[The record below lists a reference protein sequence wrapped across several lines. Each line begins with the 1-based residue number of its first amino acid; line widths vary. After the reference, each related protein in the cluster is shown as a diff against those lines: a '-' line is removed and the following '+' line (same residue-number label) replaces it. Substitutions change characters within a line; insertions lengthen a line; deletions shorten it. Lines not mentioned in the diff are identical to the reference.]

1 MTGFSYVNGI
11 LHAEDVPLD
20 RIAGDAGT
28 PTYVYALTTIGDA
41 FDRFRAAID
50 DPGALIA
57 YAMKAND
64 CMAVLT
70 TLARRGAGADVVS
83 GGELAKALA
92 AGFPAEKIVFAG
104 VGKTPAEMKQGLEAG
119 IFQFNVESE
128 PELRALDQVSQAMGT
143 RARVA
148 LRVNPHVDAKTH
160 SKISTG
166 RKGDK
171 FGIDIDQIEAIVR
184 LAATLPGIDLRGIAA
199 HIGSQLL
206 DVAPYRAAFEKLADL
221 VRSLRAEGF
230 AIDRLDFGG
239 GLGIAYK
246 GDARPDVL
254 EYAGLARSASHNLGV
269 RMVFEPGR
277 WMVGDAG
284 VLLARV
290 VFVKQGSDRRF
301 LILDA
306 AMNDLMRPALYDSYH
321 AILPVKE
328 PAPGAEISPV
338 DVVGP
343 ICESTDRFAEA
354 RPMPPLAS
362 GDLIAFMN
370 AGAYGAVMASTY
382 NARALPVE
390 VAVRGS
396 ECAIVRPRKP
406 VTALYEDETLP
417 AWL

>member
-1 MTGFSYVNGI
+1 MTAFAYRSGI

-20 RIAGDAGT
+20 RIALEAGA
-28 PTYVYALTTIGDA
+28 PTYVYALGAIA
-41 FDRFRAAID
+41 ERYERFRTAID
-50 DPGALIA
+50 NDGALIA

-64 CMAVLT
+64 CMAVLG
-70 TLARRGAGADVVS
+70 TLARLGAGADVVS

-92 AGFPAEKIVFAG
+92 AGIPANRIVFAG
-104 VGKTPAEMKQGLEAG
+104 VGKTPAEMAQGLKAG

-128 PELRALDQVSQAMGT
+128 AELRALDQVA
-143 RARVA
+143 RAHGARAPVA

-160 SKISTG
+160 SKITTG

-171 FGIDIDQIEAIVR
+171 FGIDIDQIEGIVR
-184 LAATLPGIDLRGIAA
+184 LAASLPGIDLRGIAA

-221 VRSLRAEGF
+221 VRSLRASGHE
-230 AIDRLDFGG
+230 IDRLDFGG
-239 GLGIAYK
+239 GLGIAYQ
-246 GDARPDVL
+246 GTTMPDVRD
-254 EYAGLARSASHNLGV
+254 YAALARSAAHNLGV

-284 VLLARV
+284 VLLAHV
-290 VFVKQGSDRRF
+290 VFVKEGSDRRF

-321 AILPVKE
+321 AILPVRE
-328 PAPGAEISPV
+328 PAPGAVYGPI
-338 DVVGP
+338 DIVGP
-343 ICESTDRFAEA
+343 ICESTDRFAQGRE
-354 RPMPPLAS
+354 MPPLVA
-362 GDLIAFMN
+362 GDLVAFMN

-382 NARALPVE
+382 NARALPAE
-390 VAVRGS
+390 VAVRGTQS
-396 ECAIVRPRKP
+396 AIVRPRKP
-406 VTALYEDETLP
+406 VTSLYEDEILP

>member
-1 MTGFSYVNGI
+1 MTAFAYRDGI

-20 RIAGDAGT
+20 RIAQEAGT
-28 PTYVYALTTIGDA
+28 PTYVYALSAVADCY
-41 FDRFRAAID
+41 DRFRKAID
-50 DPGALIA
+50 NDQALVA

-64 CMAVLT
+64 CMAVLS

-92 AGFPAEKIVFAG
+92 AGIPADKIVFAG
-104 VGKTPAEMKQGLEAG
+104 VGKTPVEMAMGLDAG
-119 IFQFNVESE
+119 IYQFNVESE
-128 PELRALDQVSQAMGT
+128 AELRALDQVAAARGA
-143 RARVA
+143 RAPVA

-171 FGIDIDQIEAIVR
+171 FGIDIDQIEPIVR
-184 LAATLPGIDLRGIAA
+184 LASTLPGVDLRGIAA

-221 VRSLRAEGF
+221 VRSLREAGHS
-230 AIDRLDFGG
+230 IDRLDFGG
-239 GLGIAYK
+239 GLGIAYQ
-246 GDARPDVL
+246 GDARPDVA

-290 VFVKQGSDRRF
+290 VYVKDGSDRRF

-321 AILPVKE
+321 AILPVRE
-328 PAPGAEISPV
+328 PAPGAVYGPV

-343 ICESTDRFAEA
+343 ICESTDRFAQA
-354 RPMPPLAS
+354 RSMPPIDAGELV
-362 GDLIAFMN
+362 AFMN

-382 NARALPVE
+382 NARALPAE

-396 ECAIVRPRKP
+396 ECAIVRARKP
-406 VTALYEDETLP
+406 VTQLFEDEILP